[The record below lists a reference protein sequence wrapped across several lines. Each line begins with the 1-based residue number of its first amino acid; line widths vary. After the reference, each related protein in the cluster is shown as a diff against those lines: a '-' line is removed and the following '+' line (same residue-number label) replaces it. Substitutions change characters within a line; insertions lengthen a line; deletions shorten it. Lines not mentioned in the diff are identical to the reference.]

1 MKSKSKLVISLTLTI
16 VMATL
21 CIFFGVN
28 ALLSINDGIFYT
40 YRVLSLSLLVFLITL
55 ITALSILFLYLKK
68 DSIYKLGQLTIF
80 LLAFVLCFA
89 YFIVKYNL
97 YDRFN
102 SIEEIRE
109 FVASKGKYSVP
120 IFIIV
125 QFLQVVAI
133 PLLGM
138 LTIGAGVALFGPFY
152 GAILSI
158 IGIFVGSLLA
168 FFIGK
173 VLGYKVAAWIVGE
186 ETLDKWLDRIKG
198 KDKLLLTAM
207 FILPFF
213 PDDVLCF
220 VAGLSTMSWQFFTIM
235 TFITRVITVFA
246 CSYSLNG
253 SIIPFNTWWGLT
265 LWAVVIVAVVVGMI
279 LLYKHGEKLQNWFAE
294 KFKKRD
300 KSNGR
305 KKTSR

>member
-1 MKSKSKLVISLTLTI
+1 M
-16 VMATL
+16 
-21 CIFFGVN
+21 
-28 ALLSINDGIFYT
+28 
-40 YRVLSLSLLVFLITL
+40 
-55 ITALSILFLYLKK
+55 
-68 DSIYKLGQLTIF
+68 TIF

-133 PLLGM
+133 PLPGM